1 MNERTADN
9 VHKAYTEEAK
19 AHVRILKYAERAE
32 GDGFPQIA
40 HMFRAVAASERIH
53 ARRHYGLLEN
63 GVGDTDE
70 NLERAFHSET
80 GIAELEYRR
89 MLTEAHEDGEKVAAL
104 IFSQARDVEESHA
117 GLYRRAMDHV
127 IWERSTTYQI
137 CTVCGYV
144 ADGGTPE
151 NCPVCGAARSQFQNI
166 D

>member
-1 MNERTADN
+1 MKERTADN
-9 VHKAYTEEAK
+9 VHMAYVEEAK
-19 AHVRILKYAERAE
+19 AHVRVLKFAERAVN
-32 GDGFPQIA
+32 DGFPQIA
-40 HMFRAVAASERIH
+40 HMFRAVAVSERIH
-53 ARRHYGLLEN
+53 AGRHFGLLEG

-70 NLERAFHSET
+70 NLRRAFHSET
-80 GIAELEYRR
+80 GVAEVEYRR
-89 MLTEAHEDGEKVAAL
+89 ILAEAHEDGEKVAAL

-144 ADGGTPE
+144 ADGGAPD
-151 NCPVCGAARSQFQNI
+151 NCPICGADRSQFQSV

>member
-1 MNERTADN
+1 MKERTADN
-9 VHKAYTEEAK
+9 IHKAFVEEAK
-19 AHVRILKYAERAE
+19 AHVRVLKFAERAE
-32 GDGFPQIA
+32 NDGFPQIA
-40 HMFRAVAASERIH
+40 HMFRAVAASERVH
-53 ARRHYGLLEN
+53 AGRHYGLIDG

-70 NLERAFHSET
+70 NLGRAFHSEK
-80 GIAELEYRR
+80 GIAEVAYRG

-117 GLYRRAMDHV
+117 GLYKRAMDHV

-144 ADGGTPE
+144 ADWGAPD
-151 NCPVCGAARSQFQNI
+151 NCPVCGADRSQFQNV

>member
-1 MNERTADN
+1 MNDRTADN
-9 VHKAYTEEAK
+9 VHKAYVEEAK
-19 AHVRILKYAERAE
+19 AHVRILKFAERAE
-32 GDGFPQIA
+32 NDGFPQIA
-40 HMFRAVAASERIH
+40 HMFRAIAVSERVH
-53 ARRHYGLLEN
+53 SGRHYGLLEG

-70 NLERAFHSET
+70 NLGRAFHSET
-80 GIAELEYRR
+80 GIADLTYRR

-117 GLYRRAMDHV
+117 GLYKRAMDHI

-144 ADGGTPE
+144 ADGGAPD
-151 NCPVCGAARSQFQNI
+151 NCPVCGADRSQFQNV